1 MTDTPNPAYLDAVR
15 DLVRSGNYP
24 HLLGMELRD
33 LEPDRCVVALEVA
46 ERHLQPYGIVHGGV
60 LASLLD
66 TATFWAAFVRLP
78 QDTGLVNVDLKL
90 NYLEAVPLGAGLLLT
105 EGRCIRPGRTLSY
118 TEAYVRNASGT
129 LVAHATSTVMAL
141 PGKGLSID
149 LPKFLD

>member
-1 MTDTPNPAYLDAVR
+1 MNGTPNPAYLDAVR
-15 DLVRSGNYP
+15 DLVKHGNYP
-24 HLLGMELRD
+24 HLLGMELID

-46 ERHLQPYGIVHGGV
+46 QRHLQPYGIVHGGV

-90 NYLEAVPLGAGLLLT
+90 NYLEPVAPNAGRLLT

-118 TEAYVRNASGT
+118 TEAYVRDASGR
-129 LVAHATSTVMAL
+129 LIAHATSTVMAL
-141 PGKGLSID
+141 PGKGLPIE

>member
-1 MTDTPNPAYLDAVR
+1 MSTPNPAYLDAVR
-15 DLVRSGNYP
+15 DLVRHGSYP
-24 HLLGMELRD
+24 HLLGMELTE
-33 LEPDRCVVALEVA
+33 LEPDRCVVGLEVA

-78 QDTGLVNVDLKL
+78 HDTGLVNVDLKL
-90 NYLEAVPLGAGLLLT
+90 NYLEAVPPNAGRLLT

-118 TEAYVRNASGT
+118 TEAYVRDAAGR
-129 LVAHATSTVMAL
+129 LIAHATSTVMAL
-141 PGKGLSID
+141 PGKGLPID